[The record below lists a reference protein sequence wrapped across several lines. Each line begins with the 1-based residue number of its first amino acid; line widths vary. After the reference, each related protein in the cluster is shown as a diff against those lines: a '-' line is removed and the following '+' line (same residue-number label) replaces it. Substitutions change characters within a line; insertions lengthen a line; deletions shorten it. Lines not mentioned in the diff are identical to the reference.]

1 MDTSAQKL
9 VRKFKHRVAVTVLS
23 VLAIICTVVG
33 SGCRILA
40 ATLPEGMDLSTF
52 VERLVLSYQLS
63 YRLYRFVSF
72 HAPSLYDCITMI
84 LLIVSVVLLAVCFIK
99 YQNRLKEKR
108 LLAVTIVFF
117 TVLCIV
123 YALGRMVLCESS
135 INQWYIMLFLLIM
148 TRKLKSIS
156 STAVA
161 VGVCLGGLGPLTC
174 LLAIPYLKLKYY
186 GFVISVYERSIVF
199 VFYLASSCLYYV
211 AYTFLWISLLLV
223 ISSLMVY
230 TPKQQLKILRK
241 KYKKG
246 KIPAQEY
253 QALRAYIISR
263 L

>member
-40 ATLPEGMDLSTF
+40 ATLPEGMDLSTY

-63 YRLYRFVSF
+63 YRFVSF

-84 LLIVSVVLLAVCFIK
+84 LLIVSVGLLAVCFIK
-99 YQNRLKEKR
+99 YQNRLKDKR

-117 TVLCIV
+117 TVLWCIV
-123 YALGRMVLCESS
+123 YPLGRGVSCESS

-148 TRKLKSIS
+148 ARKLKSIP
-156 STAVA
+156 STTVTTVA
-161 VGVCLGGLGPLTC
+161 VFVCLGELDR
-174 LLAIPYLKLKYY
+174 ILKLIKYY
-186 GFVISVYERSIVF
+186 DFGISVCERSTVF

-223 ISSLMVY
+223 ISSLVVY

-246 KIPAQEY
+246 KISAQEY

>member
-123 YALGRMVLCESS
+123 YALGRGVLCESS

-223 ISSLMVY
+223 ISSLVVY

>member
-9 VRKFKHRVAVTVLS
+9 VRKFKHRVAVTILS

-123 YALGRMVLCESS
+123 YALGRGRLCESS

-161 VGVCLGGLGPLTC
+161 VGGCLGGLAPLTC
-174 LLAIPYLKLKYY
+174 LLAIPYLKLNYY
-186 GFVISVYERSIVF
+186 GIVISVYERSIVF

-211 AYTFLWISLLLV
+211 AYIFLWISLLLV
-223 ISSLMVY
+223 ISSLVVY

>member
-40 ATLPEGMDLSTF
+40 ATLPEGMDLTTF

-123 YALGRMVLCESS
+123 YSLGRMVLCESS

-186 GFVISVYERSIVF
+186 GFVISGYERSIVF

-211 AYTFLWISLLLV
+211 AYIFLWISLLLV
-223 ISSLMVY
+223 ISSLVVY

>member
-63 YRLYRFVSF
+63 YRFVSF

-161 VGVCLGGLGPLTC
+161 VGVCLGGLGPLLTC

>member
-223 ISSLMVY
+223 ISSLVVY

>member
-63 YRLYRFVSF
+63 YRFVSF

-123 YALGRMVLCESS
+123 YALGRGVLCESS
-135 INQWYIMLFLLIM
+135 INQW
-148 TRKLKSIS
+148 
-156 STAVA
+156 
-161 VGVCLGGLGPLTC
+161 
-174 LLAIPYLKLKYY
+174 
-186 GFVISVYERSIVF
+186 
-199 VFYLASSCLYYV
+199 
-211 AYTFLWISLLLV
+211 
-223 ISSLMVY
+223 
-230 TPKQQLKILRK
+230 
-241 KYKKG
+241 
-246 KIPAQEY
+246 
-253 QALRAYIISR
+253 
-263 L
+263 

>member
-161 VGVCLGGLGPLTC
+161 GGVCLGGLGPLLTC

-211 AYTFLWISLLLV
+211 AYTFLWISLLLGLV
-223 ISSLMVY
+223 
-230 TPKQQLKILRK
+230 
-241 KYKKG
+241 
-246 KIPAQEY
+246 
-253 QALRAYIISR
+253 
-263 L
+263 

>member
-9 VRKFKHRVAVTVLS
+9 VRKFKHRVAVTILS

-33 SGCRILA
+33 SGCKILA

-72 HAPSLYDCITMI
+72 HAPSLYDCVTMI

-123 YALGRMVLCESS
+123 YALGRGELCESS

-156 STAVA
+156 SRAVA

-174 LLAIPYLKLKYY
+174 LLAIYY
-186 GFVISVYERSIVF
+186 GIVISVYERSIVF

-211 AYTFLWISLLLV
+211 AYTFLWISLHLV
-223 ISSLMVY
+223 ISSLVVY

>member
-23 VLAIICTVVG
+23 VLAIICIVVG

-63 YRLYRFVSF
+63 YRFVSF
-72 HAPSLYDCITMI
+72 HAPSLYDCVTMI

-108 LLAVTIVFF
+108 LLSVTIVFF

-123 YALGRMVLCESS
+123 YALGRGGLCESS
-135 INQWYIMLFLLIM
+135 INQWHIMLFLLII

-161 VGVCLGGLGPLTC
+161 VGGCLGGLAPLTC

-186 GFVISVYERSIVF
+186 GIVISVYERSIVF

-211 AYTFLWISLLLV
+211 AYIFLWISLLLV
-223 ISSLMVY
+223 ISSLVVY

>member
-123 YALGRMVLCESS
+123 YALGRGVLCESS

>member
-9 VRKFKHRVAVTVLS
+9 VRKFKHRVAVTILS

-84 LLIVSVVLLAVCFIK
+84 ELIVSVVLLAVCFIK

-108 LLAVTIVFF
+108 LLTVTIDFF
-117 TVLCIV
+117 IVLCME
-123 YALGRMVLCESS
+123 YALGREGLCESS
-135 INQWYIMLFLLIM
+135 INQWHIMLFLLIM

-186 GFVISVYERSIVF
+186 GIVISVYERSIVF

-211 AYTFLWISLLLV
+211 AYIFLWISLLLV
-223 ISSLMVY
+223 ISSLVVY

>member
-9 VRKFKHRVAVTVLS
+9 VRKFKHRVAVTILS

-72 HAPSLYDCITMI
+72 HAPFLYDCVTMI

-123 YALGRMVLCESS
+123 YALGIGVSCESS
-135 INQWYIMLFLLIM
+135 INQWYIMLFLLTM

-156 STAVA
+156 SRAVA
-161 VGVCLGGLGPLTC
+161 VGGCLGGLGSLTC
-174 LLAIPYLKLKYY
+174 LLAIPYRIIKLKYY
-186 GFVISVYERSIVF
+186 DFFVPVYERS
-199 VFYLASSCLYYV
+199 VFYLTSSCLYYV

-223 ISSLMVY
+223 ISSLVVY

>member
-40 ATLPEGMDLSTF
+40 ATLPEGMDLTTF

-123 YALGRMVLCESS
+123 YSLGRGVSCESP
-135 INQWYIMLFLLIM
+135 INQWYIMLFLLII

-161 VGVCLGGLGPLTC
+161 VGGCLGGLAPC

-186 GFVISVYERSIVF
+186 GFVISGYERSIVF

-211 AYTFLWISLLLV
+211 AYIFLWISLFLV
-223 ISSLMVY
+223 ISSLVVY